1 MALPPSIIAASEHE
15 IVAEDIIL
23 ELLRRRLPGMRF
35 TSLIE
40 QDRPPPFV
48 LIRKALFGNQHR
60 GDERFIDSFYFT
72 AHVFCEGLDAD
83 AEAPLVIAAISNEL
97 KIAALT
103 HDEVKD
109 GLGWVASTRVVEQA
123 RRRSD
128 YADSEGP
135 VQFADLPQGWVRYT
149 AIFHL
154 QIKRAHVGP
163 NIYNV

>member
-1 MALPPSIIAASEHE
+1 MALPPSILASAEHE
-15 IVAEDIIL
+15 LIAEDVIL
-23 ELLRRRLPGMRF
+23 ELLRRRLPDMRF

-40 QDRPPPFV
+40 QDRKPPFV
-48 LIRKALFGNQHR
+48 LVRKALFGNQHR

-72 AHVFCEGLDAD
+72 AHVFAEGLDAD
-83 AEAPLVIAAISNEL
+83 AEAPVVLAAIGNEL
-97 KIAALT
+97 KKAALM
-103 HDEVKD
+103 HDEVLD
-109 GLGWVASTRVVEQA
+109 GLGWVSSTRVVEQA